1 MHFIRLE
8 KQNWIS
14 CYITFF
20 YKILQILWNFLQIFK
35 KRKMDRERERESFSV
50 NLLNY
55 PQWAMGR
62 GFVDEEAEPKGDVWI
77 TQLAFIITFVAFM
90 LPSAPQNL
98 TSNLLSNILYNNSI
112 NLICIFINQIKIKFS
127 QKYIF
132 WSRNIQI
139 LFRIKLN

>member
-1 MHFIRLE
+1 M
-8 KQNWIS
+8 K
-14 CYITFF
+14 
-20 YKILQILWNFLQIFK
+20 FLQIFK
-35 KRKMDRERERESFSV
+35 KEKWIERERESFSV

-132 WSRNIQI
+132 
-139 LFRIKLN
+139 